1 MKRVPSFLDEAISAA
16 QNRLGIVDKPIENK
30 KKVETRPSLLEL
42 NFKSKPR
49 ISLPIHSQN
58 KKSWLDKHDEVN
70 ELKYKDNNLN
80 KKSQGPIWKVALDEL
95 NKTEVNSQLTTV
107 NHETQNIWPPLL
119 STNIRKNMDNWYV
132 VEENRQ
138 LTKTIES
145 IIQRPGS
152 HLNPIHIKG
161 NTGVGKTHISLAAC
175 YEIQSIY
182 GNESVRIIR
191 SGTLVDNSK
200 ELPLM
205 AQEINNLKMIL
216 VEDFEEL
223 KSNLSRM
230 QSLSNWL
237 NWNINNGV
245 QIIITSNGTIDLDS
259 LGGDT
264 RRVLESSII
273 FNIDNYTDTSKMRIL
288 RRIATERNVV
298 LSDEH
303 LLILISTKKNLPSLL
318 SAFEK
323 FVIAQKDG
331 TLSANPEEAIASLDG
346 VQTLYNTMFTED
358 ISKSVK
364 DIAFNTVEST
374 KIKDF
379 ELNSDDFIL
388 DLNNLPELNETSSK
402 TSEIFEHD
410 NEIISNW
417 NKDLNLPTEKIEPVE
432 LLGELSE
439 HGLDRMADVGMAF
452 EKYNDILNNI
462 ESRIKHI
469 SKTLEDSDTETLLL
483 LADEMSDLEYSL
495 QGLKPL
501 ISSLDRK
508 PLSKVPENQLELPN
522 LDKLKQL
529 DEYIPDNEW
538 NIDSEDIEMEDL
550 LDIQLSPVNYP
561 VLIPINNEKSD
572 NRIYFAEE

>member
-1 MKRVPSFLDEAISAA
+1 
-16 QNRLGIVDKPIENK
+16 
-30 KKVETRPSLLEL
+30 
-42 NFKSKPR
+42 
-49 ISLPIHSQN
+49 
-58 KKSWLDKHDEVN
+58 
-70 ELKYKDNNLN
+70 
-80 KKSQGPIWKVALDEL
+80 
-95 NKTEVNSQLTTV
+95 
-107 NHETQNIWPPLL
+107 
-119 STNIRKNMDNWYV
+119 
-132 VEENRQ
+132 
-138 LTKTIES
+138 
-145 IIQRPGS
+145 
-152 HLNPIHIKG
+152 
-161 NTGVGKTHISLAAC
+161 
-175 YEIQSIY
+175 
-182 GNESVRIIR
+182 
-191 SGTLVDNSK
+191 
-200 ELPLM
+200 
-205 AQEINNLKMIL
+205 MIL

-264 RRVLESSII
+264 KRVLESSII

-495 QGLKPL
+495 QDLKPL

-508 PLSKVPENQLELPN
+508 PLSKVPENELELPN